1 MILAGDRGGASAK
14 FAVVAETVGEGVD
27 SVEDM
32 PVCYE
37 RRNAGRTGLGWMRE
51 RQCVRCM
58 QWLCCVFVVGKVWRI
73 VPCVYKI
80 YTLDRFQFHGLL
92 RNISTRFSG
101 RPGVCDLVLGFICPL
116 ALYISFCR

>member
-37 RRNAGRTGLGWMRE
+37 GRNAGRTGLGWMRE

-80 YTLDRFQFHGLL
+80 SL
-92 RNISTRFSG
+92 RT
-101 RPGVCDLVLGFICPL
+101 
-116 ALYISFCR
+116 